1 MPMLGTPGRAPIGIV
16 GAGSL
21 GQAYAA
27 LLARAGD
34 TVVLLAS
41 PESTSRLQ
49 NAGRIFL
56 TGAVTADVP
65 FGTPGVRGGTL
76 EVTADPSGLS
86 CVDGVIFATK
96 GHQLRR
102 AVADV
107 ALGMES
113 QTGREWWVAGV
124 QNGLVKDDILRDTFG
139 ATRLIG
145 AVSILGAGREDDG
158 TVRVG
163 GLGMTYLGEF
173 DPPPSTITPRV
184 HDLVGRLVAAGIPSA
199 GVPDIRSVLW
209 SKACNAVGVFGVSV
223 LTRLA
228 GTQMWANPDLV
239 RAFRALVRETDAV
252 AKASGVTVGDYR
264 GFPIRTYLQM
274 TASEH
279 IEYAAGLVASAP
291 TGPTSPGAYPSMTQD
306 LLAGR
311 LMEVEEVFGDV
322 VARAERLGVDVP
334 RISLVSDL
342 LRGLNTAV
350 TG

>member
-1 MPMLGTPGRAPIGIV
+1 MPGTAGRAAIGIV

-34 TVVLLAS
+34 DVVLVAS
-41 PESTSRLQ
+41 PASAARLQ
-49 NAGRIFL
+49 AAGQVSL
-56 TGAVTADVP
+56 TGAITADVAV
-65 FGTPGVRGGTL
+65 GAPGARGGTL
-76 EVTADPSGLS
+76 GVTDDPAALGA
-86 CVDGVIFATK
+86 VDGVIFATK
-96 GHQLRR
+96 AHQLRR
-102 AVADV
+102 AAADV
-107 ALGMES
+107 AYAMAP
-113 QTGREWWVAGV
+113 QADRPWWVAGV
-124 QNGLVKDDILRDTFG
+124 QNGLIKDEILGDAFSE
-139 ATRLIG
+139 ARLVG
-145 AVSILGAGREDDG
+145 AVSILGAGRESDG
-158 TVRVG
+158 TVRIG

-173 DPPPSTITPRV
+173 DPPPAAVTARV
-184 HDLVGRLVAAGIPSA
+184 HDLVGRLVAAGIPAA

-228 GTQMWANPDLV
+228 GPQMWANSDLV

-279 IEYAAGLVASAP
+279 VEYAAGLVASAP
-291 TGPTSPGAYPSMTQD
+291 AGPVAPGAYPSMTQD

-311 LMEVEEVFGDV
+311 PMEIEEVFGDV
-322 VARAERLGVDVP
+322 VAKAERLGVEVP
-334 RISLVSDL
+334 RITLVSDL
-342 LRGLNTAV
+342 LRGLNAAI

>member
-1 MPMLGTPGRAPIGIV
+1 MPGTPGRAPIGIV

-34 TVVLLAS
+34 NVVLLAS
-41 PESTSRLQ
+41 PESALRLQ
-49 NAGRIFL
+49 GAGRVLL

-65 FGTPGVRGGTL
+65 VGAPGVRGGTL
-76 EVTADPSGLS
+76 SVSDDPSALAL
-86 CVDGVIFATK
+86 VDGVIFATK

-102 AVADV
+102 AAVAV
-107 ALGMES
+107 AHAMEA
-113 QTGREWWVAGV
+113 QAGREWWVAGV
-124 QNGLVKDDILRDTFG
+124 QNGIVKDEMLRDAFG
-139 ATRLIG
+139 DQRVIG
-145 AVSILGAGREDDG
+145 AVSILGAGREGDG
-158 TVRVG
+158 TVRIG

-173 DPPPSTITPRV
+173 DPPPAAVTPRV

-209 SKACNAVGVFGVSV
+209 SKVCNAVGIFGVSV
-223 LTRLA
+223 LTRLS
-228 GTQMWANPDLV
+228 GPQMWANPDLV

-279 IEYAAGLVASAP
+279 VEYAAGLVASSSP
-291 TGPTSPGAYPSMTQD
+291 GPVAPGAYPSMTQD

-311 LMEVEEVFGDV
+311 EMEVEEVFGDV
-322 VARAERLGVDVP
+322 VARAEHLGVEVP
-334 RISLVSDL
+334 RITFVSDL
-342 LRGLNTAV
+342 LRGLNAAI

>member
-1 MPMLGTPGRAPIGIV
+1 MPETAGRSSIGIV

-27 LLARAGD
+27 LLARAGND
-34 TVVLLAS
+34 VVLLAS
-41 PESTSRLQ
+41 PVSAARLRG
-49 NAGRIFL
+49 AGRVLL

-65 FGTPGVRGGTL
+65 LGTTGVRGGTL
-76 EVTADPSGLS
+76 GVTDDPSALAF
-86 CVDGVIFATK
+86 VDGVIFATK
-96 GHQLRR
+96 GHQLRN

-107 ALGMES
+107 ARAMDPQS
-113 QTGREWWVAGV
+113 AREWWVAGV
-124 QNGLVKDDILRDTFG
+124 QNGLVKDDILRDAFG
-139 ATRLIG
+139 ETRLIG
-145 AVSILGAGREDDG
+145 AVSILGAGREQDG
-158 TVRVG
+158 TVRIG

-173 DPPPSTITPRV
+173 DPPPATVTSRV
-184 HDLVGRLVAAGIPSA
+184 HELVGRLVAAGIPSA

-228 GTQMWANPDLV
+228 GPQMWANPDLV

-279 IEYAAGLVASAP
+279 IEYAAGLVASSP
-291 TGPTSPGAYPSMTQD
+291 VGPVAPGAYPSMTQD

-311 LMEVEEVFGDV
+311 QMEVEEVFGDV
-322 VARAERLGVDVP
+322 VARAERLGVEVP
-334 RISLVSDL
+334 RITFVSDL
-342 LRGLNTAV
+342 LRGLNAAI

>member
-1 MPMLGTPGRAPIGIV
+1 MPGTTGRAPIGIV

-34 TVVLLAS
+34 NVVLLAS
-41 PESTSRLQ
+41 PDSALRLQ
-49 NAGRIFL
+49 GAGRVLL

-65 FGTPGVRGGTL
+65 IGAPGVRGGTL
-76 EVTADPSGLS
+76 AVTDDPSALAL
-86 CVDGVIFATK
+86 VDGVIFATK

-102 AVADV
+102 AAADV
-107 ALGMES
+107 ARAMEA
-113 QTGREWWVAGV
+113 QVGREWWVAGV
-124 QNGLVKDDILRDTFG
+124 QNGIVKDDILRDTFG
-139 ATRLIG
+139 DARLIG

-173 DPPPSTITPRV
+173 DPPPATVTPRV

-209 SKACNAVGVFGVSV
+209 SKACNAVGIFGVSV

-228 GTQMWANPDLV
+228 GPPMWANPDLV

-279 IEYAAGLVASAP
+279 VEYAAGLVASSP
-291 TGPTSPGAYPSMTQD
+291 VGPVAPGAYPSMTQD

-311 LMEVEEVFGDV
+311 QMEVEEVFGDV
-322 VARAERLGVDVP
+322 VARAERLGVDTP
-334 RISLVSDL
+334 RLTLVSDL
-342 LRGLNTAV
+342 LRGLNAAV